1 MGDREGEEEIEQREI
16 GIGVLAA
23 LEGDGIKRREARVR
37 APELGL
43 GPKGCG
49 EAGRPGLSLS
59 SLSLILPL
67 TENK

>member
-1 MGDREGEEEIEQREI
+1 MGIEQEGE

-23 LEGDGIKRREARVR
+23 LEGDGIERREARVR

-59 SLSLILPL
+59 SLSLSYFL
-67 TENK
+67 